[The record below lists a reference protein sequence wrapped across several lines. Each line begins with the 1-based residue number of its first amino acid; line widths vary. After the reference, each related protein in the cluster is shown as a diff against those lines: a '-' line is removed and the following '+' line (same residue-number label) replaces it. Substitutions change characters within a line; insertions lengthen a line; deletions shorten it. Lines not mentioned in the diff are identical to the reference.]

1 MKITFITKHGEKQS
15 FESENV
21 NIVDEF
27 GKQYEIKQ
35 DYDGG
40 LTLQSAI
47 QGFNLSASEN
57 EDGSV
62 TVEHLES

>member
-1 MKITFITKHGEKQS
+1 MKITFITKQGEKKS

-21 NIVDEF
+21 NIIDEF

-40 LTLQSAI
+40 LTLSSAI
-47 QGFNLSASEN
+47 HGLFLSASEN

-62 TVEHLES
+62 TVKH

>member
-1 MKITFITKHGEKQS
+1 MKITFITKQGEKKG

-35 DYDGG
+35 DYEGG
-40 LTLQSAI
+40 LSLSSAI
-47 QGFNLSASEN
+47 HGLFLSASEN

-62 TVEHLES
+62 TVKH